1 MDKRWVLQDAS
12 SPSTNILGI
21 SGRAVPLDEY
31 LFFSYTSFNTN
42 KFLQQESR
50 FNAHI

>member
-1 MDKRWVLQDAS
+1 MGITGCRLSCK
-12 SPSTNILGI
+12 NIYP
-21 SGRAVPLDEY
+21 GRAVPLDEY

-50 FNAHI
+50 FDAHI